1 MKSSYLCCCACK
13 ENFSVSLRKPLI
25 TQCCDET
32 VCKECYMKG
41 FSEEDAPFSCPY
53 KCNQKKKDNKNSIN
67 SNVRML
73 NIILRKTPVNL
84 KCDEHSSEDVN
95 AYLRDSKK
103 FICN

>member
-1 MKSSYLCCCACK
+1 
-13 ENFSVSLRKPLI
+13 
-25 TQCCDET
+25 
-32 VCKECYMKG
+32 MKG
-41 FSEEDAPFSCPY
+41 FLEEDGAFSCPY

-84 KCDEHSSEDVN
+84 KCDDHTSEDVN